1 MRGVAV
7 ALVLLSVAG
16 CTSIS
21 KEECLQGDWY
31 SIGVDDGKNGRL
43 PTDSFR
49 GYEKECADYGV
60 RPDFA
65 KYQQGHSQG
74 LVFYCD
80 FEHGVAHGRSGSE
93 YNTACTGKL
102 EPSFRQGYQQGRRWY
117 QAKKVV
123 DDIRYA
129 IARIQSANT
138 QMDDEIY
145 QLNQRIVQDPNPN
158 NRASMMYRVDELRRR
173 IGENAVELGR
183 LGGELSRAE
192 AAFAP
197 LNR

>member
-7 ALVLLSVAG
+7 ALVLLSVTG

>member
-7 ALVLLSVAG
+7 ALVLLSVTG

-183 LGGELSRAE
+183 LAGELSRAE

>member
-43 PTDSFR
+43 PTDSFH